1 MNNNEK
7 RYSQWTVETL
17 KEHFDALQEKEHAFQ
32 VERDRRYSEQ
42 DAARSTALEAALK
55 SIEKA
60 TDLLASAY
68 RSDKAA
74 QNEWRGT
81 INDIM
86 SKMGGVKVGTSE
98 TYTNIRNAVLI
109 VVALGSFIV
118 GHFIFK

>member
-1 MNNNEK
+1 MSENEK

-17 KEHFDALQEKEHAFQ
+17 KQHFDALRQKDAEFQ
-32 VERDRRYSEQ
+32 AERDRRYTEK
-42 DAARSTALEAALK
+42 DEDRSTALEAALK

-86 SKMGGVKVGTSE
+86 SKMGGEKSGASD
-98 TYTNIRNAVLI
+98 TYANIRNVILLLI
-109 VVALGSFIV
+109 AMGAFIL
-118 GHFIFK
+118 GHFAFK

>member
-1 MNNNEK
+1 MNDGEK
-7 RYSQWTVETL
+7 RYSLWTVETL
-17 KEHFDALQEKEHAFQ
+17 KLHYDALRDADARFQ
-32 VERDRRYSEQ
+32 AERDRRYTVQ
-42 DAARSTALEAALK
+42 DEARATALEAALR

-86 SKMGGVKVGTSE
+86 SKMSGKDTGATDLWKIIASVIGVAVTVGSVL
-98 TYTNIRNAVLI
+98 YAVL
-109 VVALGSFIV
+109 
-118 GHFIFK
+118 KP